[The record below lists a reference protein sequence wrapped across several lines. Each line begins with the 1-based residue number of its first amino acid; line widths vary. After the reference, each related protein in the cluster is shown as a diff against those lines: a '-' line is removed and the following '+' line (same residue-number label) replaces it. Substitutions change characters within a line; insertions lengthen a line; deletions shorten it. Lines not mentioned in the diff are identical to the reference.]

1 MKKSEIIYQSL
12 GLLSFKRV
20 QSILDFLF
28 FPVSRVSLMVVV
40 FYSNV
45 TVFLHCHLI
54 KRITICKGYQPEARG
69 YERER
74 LLFIHIRVAHS
85 GALGT
90 AINSGPDKN

>member
-28 FPVSRVSLMVVV
+28 FPVSRISLMVVV
-40 FYSNV
+40 FCSNV
-45 TVFLHCHLI
+45 TMFLHCHLI
-54 KRITICKGYQPEARG
+54 KRITICKGYQRG
-69 YERER
+69 VMRER

-90 AINSGPDKN
+90 AINWGPDKN